1 MKIHTIT
8 RILIERRVRK
18 LGEIVLLVIAYLF
31 GCINGAYYIGRFR
44 SNQDIREHGSSN
56 AGARNAGR
64 VFGRSAFVYTVVIDA
79 LKTVLPLLVAIHFLD
94 VPTLLAGMTAIA
106 VLLGHLWPVQLKF
119 RGGKGVVVYLATA
132 LVLATLTLLAVGITV
147 LIGRMIKRNF
157 SLIGLIALATI
168 PVTLLILKAFLL
180 AGIFLIMLIIVLL
193 AHREGK

>member
-1 MKIHTIT
+1 M
-8 RILIERRVRK
+8 
-18 LGEIVLLVIAYLF
+18 LLIAYLF

-64 VFGRSAFVYTVVIDA
+64 VFGRTAFIYTVVIDA
-79 LKTVLPLLVAIHFLD
+79 LKTILPLLLAIHFLD
-94 VPTLLAGMTAIA
+94 ASTLLSGMVAIA

-119 RGGKGVVVYLATA
+119 RGGKGVVVYLTAA
-132 LVLATLTLLAVGITV
+132 LVLAPLSLLAVGGTM
-147 LIGRMIKRNF
+147 LIGLMIKRNF

-168 PVTLLILKAFLL
+168 PVTLLILKAFIL
-180 AGIFLIMLIIVLL
+180 ASIFFIMLIIVLL